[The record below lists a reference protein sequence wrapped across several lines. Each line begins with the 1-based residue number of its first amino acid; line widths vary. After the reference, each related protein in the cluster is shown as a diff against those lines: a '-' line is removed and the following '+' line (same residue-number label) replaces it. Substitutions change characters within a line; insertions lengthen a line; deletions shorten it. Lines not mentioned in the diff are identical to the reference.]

1 MAESKSCTKS
11 EIPGLRADAHA
22 TSFDHFTSLEEFGSK
37 WYASGVEAGLTQAA
51 QDLATRK
58 EKEAEVLK
66 KAAMAAR
73 DALTSAVNDI
83 NSIGTEGLSQEPM
96 WAVRQKLQN
105 IVKEISHRRD
115 ECTTSIYSAS
125 QESKKRS
132 SETQASDGGNS
143 SKRSK
148 ND

>member
-73 DALTSAVNDI
+73 KSRVLW
-83 NSIGTEGLSQEPM
+83 L
-96 WAVRQKLQN
+96 
-105 IVKEISHRRD
+105 
-115 ECTTSIYSAS
+115 
-125 QESKKRS
+125 
-132 SETQASDGGNS
+132 
-143 SKRSK
+143 
-148 ND
+148 